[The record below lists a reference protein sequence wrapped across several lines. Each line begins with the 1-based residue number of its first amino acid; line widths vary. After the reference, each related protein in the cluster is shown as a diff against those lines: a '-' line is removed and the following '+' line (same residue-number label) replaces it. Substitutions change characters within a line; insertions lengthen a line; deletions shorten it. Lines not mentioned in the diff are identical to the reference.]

1 MAENANLTPK
11 DGEDGGTP
19 VLPETPEITPEGQE
33 EKETPKETTPEGQEP
48 KPEGDEED
56 TYKKRYADSSRE
68 AQRLQTENQLLTA
81 QIEELAKK
89 GKTSSVEIPS
99 DTELSQSVPDW
110 DLLSL
115 EEQRLQKE
123 QMMLKRELASI
134 RGSLNSAAAQLQW
147 EKDFGKLANQ
157 PDFKDLISL
166 KQEFEHFCSKRANTS
181 IEDSAK
187 SFLFDRAKQIG
198 AIEEK
203 DKLERKGLEKGSG
216 GIRTPKAPGLS
227 YEERENLRK
236 SDPKTYQKM
245 VQKGLIKD

>member
-1 MAENANLTPK
+1 
-11 DGEDGGTP
+11 
-19 VLPETPEITPEGQE
+19 
-33 EKETPKETTPEGQEP
+33 
-48 KPEGDEED
+48 
-56 TYKKRYADSSRE
+56 
-68 AQRLQTENQLLTA
+68 
-81 QIEELAKK
+81 
-89 GKTSSVEIPS
+89 
-99 DTELSQSVPDW
+99 
-110 DLLSL
+110 
-115 EEQRLQKE
+115 
-123 QMMLKRELASI
+123 MLKRELASI

-157 PDFKDLISL
+157 PDFKELISL

-236 SDPKTYQKM
+236 SDHKTYQKM